1 MRTLDRFQK
10 VTEISD
16 LPVDNQV
23 YIVLSRS
30 NSFIGKAIQG
40 FQRLYQWLRGDKDTD
55 HIPNHAD
62 VIRAGLAIGA
72 LEKGVDA
79 HRFKQHFKHPATY
92 FVIKI
97 NATEKQKTN
106 IWWFAYDQIGVDY
119 AYFDLIKHAW
129 NTLTGKWKGKAPK
142 RAKWTCYWLMMEAVN
157 YGMKEE
163 VFKTPRS
170 MSPYEACRI
179 IDERKDIFQ

>member
-10 VTEISD
+10 VTNIED

-62 VIRAGLAIGA
+62 IALKGIAIGA
-72 LEKGVDA
+72 LERGVYP
-79 HRFKQHFKHPATY
+79 HPFEQHFKHPATY
-92 FVIKI
+92 FIIRI
-97 NATEKQKTN
+97 NATQQQLDKMWNFAFSQK
-106 IWWFAYDQIGVDY
+106 GVNY
-119 AYFDLIKHAW
+119 AYFDLLKHAW
-129 NTLTGKWKGKAPK
+129 KTITGWWTGKKPK

-157 YGMKEE
+157 KGMGEE
-163 VFKTPRS
+163 IFKNPRS

-179 IDERKDIFQ
+179 IDKRKDIFK